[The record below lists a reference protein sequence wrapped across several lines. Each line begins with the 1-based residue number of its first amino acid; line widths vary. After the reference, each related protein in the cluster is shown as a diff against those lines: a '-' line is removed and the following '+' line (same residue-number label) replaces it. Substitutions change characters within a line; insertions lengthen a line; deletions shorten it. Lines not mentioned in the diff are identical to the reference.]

1 MGARAEERFLA
12 QKTISALCIKS
23 PDSHDG
29 ARRYR
34 ASRKAQSDADARE
47 AIFTLSNIRDGASR
61 DGARRAG

>member
-1 MGARAEERFLA
+1 MGARAEERFLTHKA
-12 QKTISALCIKS
+12 ISALCIKS

-34 ASRKAQSDADARE
+34 ASRQAQANADARE
-47 AIFTLSNIRDGASR
+47 AISILANKRDSASR